1 MAMLSLVRT
10 FGLSVAFA
18 FALAPARASDDG
30 VTLGGFI
37 CVRPFAPA
45 CADIAGTYRTKEKVA
60 ACQNE
65 IEQFAV
71 AAVAYRDCL
80 ERQIGSALR
89 QTNDVIDRFR
99 CLSERGAP
107 CVTAKLSPSGKPP
120 RGHAD

>member
-1 MAMLSLVRT
+1 MAMLSLVRAL
-10 FGLSVAFA
+10 GSSFA
-18 FALAPARASDDG
+18 FALDPARASDDG

-37 CVRPFAPA
+37 CVRPFVRA
-45 CADIAGTYRTKEKVA
+45 CVDIASTYQKKEKVA
-60 ACQNE
+60 ACQSE
-65 IEQFAV
+65 IERFAV

-89 QTNDVIDRFR
+89 QTNDVADRFR

-107 CVTAKLSPSGKPP
+107 RVTAKLSPSGKTP